1 MKTDLSLSCGH
12 CWVFQIC
19 WRIECSTLTASVF
32 WSWSSSAGILSP
44 PLGLF
49 IVMFPNAHLT
59 SHSQMSGLRRVI
71 TPSWLSGSWRCFL
84 YSSVYSC
91 HLLISSASASGV
103 ANKELVS
110 RLDKE
115 LSVRKGCAC
124 VLRHFSLT
132 VYDPMDCSPP
142 GTICRVKEWGRPFE
156 DITAT
161 VHTDTTCVSVWATA
175 EITALVRKLT
185 ECCKAF
191 PTTTEFHLYYPC

>member
-1 MKTDLSLSCGH
+1 MPTWLL
-12 CWVFQIC
+12 I
-19 WRIECSTLTASVF
+19 
-32 WSWSSSAGILSP
+32 SW
-44 PLGLF
+44 
-49 IVMFPNAHLT
+49 
-59 SHSQMSGLRRVI
+59 MSGLRRVI
-71 TPSWLSGSWRCFL
+71 TPLWLSGSWRSFL

-115 LSVRKGCAC
+115 LSVRKGCEC
-124 VLRHFSLT
+124 VLSHFSLT
-132 VYDPMDCSPP
+132 VYDPMDCSPL

-161 VHTDTTCVSVWATA
+161 VHTDTMYVSVWATA
-175 EITALVRKLT
+175 EVTALVRKLT